1 MAVLTLF
8 GGPGHPDGDPR
19 LDGVLLAEQRAPR
32 RPVPADGE
40 DGEQRRRRRAAA
52 AGPAVA
58 RLPAEP
64 PHVPLHAPRRDA
76 PEPCDEVLER
86 GVHRVQGVE
95 GVFAGVGA
103 RHLETERPR
112 RRAEA
117 RGHLARHPRPAV
129 REPRQLAAR
138 VGGDG
143 RGRGYQHVGAP
154 VRPDHREQR
163 VALAGAAPPAAA
175 RRPPGLEA
183 GVARVVPGEALGQER
198 LVGLD
203 GVLGAGREHGDLPP
217 ERLARPHAHE
227 PRGLEADPA
236 LLGAL
241 AQREAGAEAPR
252 EGRPGLRGQVGAREH
267 PARVEREAAR
277 AAAAQPALPAPGVA
291 CPWRRGRGGR
301 SARTRSAG
309 SAGGR
314 RGASARAGTRP
325 RPP

>member
-163 VALAGAAPPAAA
+163 VALAGAAPAAA

-277 AAAAQPALPAPGVA
+277 AAAAQPALPAPGVVA
-291 CPWRRGRGGR
+291 
-301 SARTRSAG
+301 AAG
-309 SAGGR
+309 DPLAP
-314 RGASARAGTRP
+314 AARAAPGAAEARALAQERALGLP
-325 RPP
+325 DLDFV